1 MSSLNTDNVTVS
13 LSRLALAKAIKTP
26 DEGETEAEPW
36 TKSVI
41 FHQSHVSDSMRQS
54 MLFPNQPRSRQQHH
68 RQSRHLQDQGRPMG
82 ARRRSRSSSQLLDQ
96 YQYQQ
101 QQQQQQHHHQPAYQ
115 QQHGY
120 QQQNQ
125 TQQYHSQQHQEPI
138 TTTATTNNITTSHA
152 QQRSNRQSDTL
163 MRPSSQERNRGMIF
177 VCSVS
182 GFTN

>member
-101 QQQQQQHHHQPAYQ
+101 QQQQQQQHHHQPAYQ

-138 TTTATTNNITTSHA
+138 TTATTNNMTTSHA